1 MSAFSPPCGPVVGWA
16 DGEVVRATGI
26 PYATAE
32 RFAPP
37 VAHPDWTAPRDATSW
52 APACP
57 QAPMAELDAVLGSF
71 SGLAV
76 DEDCLRVSVTMP
88 RDAGPDAALPVMV
101 WIHGGSYVSGAGD
114 VPIMDPAPLVAEQ
127 RVVVVTVTYR
137 LGLLGYLGDGR
148 ERPAN
153 LGLLD
158 QLEALRWVARNV
170 RAFGGDPDR
179 VTAFGQSAGG
189 DAVAHLMAVPEA
201 AGLFRRAIV
210 QSAPLGIARGRR
222 RMNAAM
228 ARATRGLTAR
238 MPVADVVARQAE
250 AERAATPFGLI
261 GAMPFGTQY
270 GQAPLPAGS
279 RLEAAWA
286 RAAPGIDLLIGNT
299 AEEARLFLPGIP
311 WLARLTRLSVVG
323 PLVRRAA
330 VAAVTGIV
338 YGRPGRRFAR
348 RHARAGGTAHRYA
361 IRWAAPG
368 SPFGA
373 AHTVDLPLLFGD
385 EEAWRGAGLLAGA
398 PWEGIQRDARRV
410 RQVWGDFARGEIPT
424 RQLIPGVLELRR
436 VAG

>member
-1 MSAFSPPCGPVVGWA
+1 MSAFSPPCGPVVGWT
-16 DGEVVRATGI
+16 DGDVVRATGI
-26 PYATAE
+26 PYATAA

-37 VAHPDWTAPRDATSW
+37 VPHPDWTEPRAATSW

-57 QAPMAELDAVLGSF
+57 QPPMEELDAVLGSF
-71 SGLAV
+71 AGLAV

-88 RDAGPDAALPVMV
+88 RDVRPDDALPVMV

-148 ERPAN
+148 DRPAN

-158 QLEALRWVARNV
+158 QLEAFRWVARNI

-210 QSAPLGIARGRR
+210 QSAPLGISRGRR
-222 RMNAAM
+222 RMAAAM
-228 ARATRGLTAR
+228 ARASRGLTAE
-238 MPVADVVARQAE
+238 MPVAEVLARQAE
-250 AERAATPFGLI
+250 VERAAVPFGLL

-270 GQAPLPAGS
+270 GHAPLPPESGID
-279 RLEAAWA
+279 AAWDA
-286 RAAPGIDLLIGNT
+286 AAPGVDVLIGNT

-311 WLARLTRLSVVG
+311 WLARLTRLPVAG

-338 YGRPGRRFAR
+338 YGVPGRRFAR
-348 RHARAGGTAHRYA
+348 RHARAGG
-361 IRWAAPG
+361 
-368 SPFGA
+368 
-373 AHTVDLPLLFGD
+373 
-385 EEAWRGAGLLAGA
+385 
-398 PWEGIQRDARRV
+398 
-410 RQVWGDFARGEIPT
+410 
-424 RQLIPGVLELRR
+424 
-436 VAG
+436 